1 MEETRE
7 DLGDYGA
14 VEAGEGKWRYML
26 MKQLPWTWTFLGA
39 TFFTT
44 FMAEMG
50 DRTQIAMIGQAAVQP
65 VGAMM
70 LGSSLAFLQLTVIAI
85 LTGAYLADQGLKE
98 RTILLTGSAS
108 FAFFAL
114 VTLKDGLDDIEFF
127 GPVAA

>member
-26 MKQLPWTWTFLGA
+26 MKQVPWTWQFLGA

-65 VGAMM
+65 VLAMM
-70 LGSSLAFLQLTVIAI
+70 IGSALAFFQLTVIAI
-85 LTGAYLADQGLKE
+85 LTGSALSDQGLKE
-98 RTILLTGSAS
+98 RTILLTGAAS

-114 VTLKDGLDDIEFF
+114 VTLKDGLD
-127 GPVAA
+127 